1 VKLPSIKILSDAAAV
16 IVPAALGIALI
27 FSGAKAVEAL
37 RDLVFDTYQRIGP
50 RTYDPQ
56 VPVRIVDIDNESLAR
71 LGQWPWPRDRLAE
84 LVAKLKDMGAAVV
97 VFDVLFSERDR
108 TSAEEVLKQLPDLP
122 EKRAL
127 ENAMQKGTDT
137 NDAAF
142 ARTISE
148 QPTVLGIALADDVQP
163 GKPEVK
169 SGFAM
174 AGDDAKI
181 FVQRFKGSVEPIEML
196 AKPAAGLAAMNWVPD
211 RDLVIRRVP
220 LLFVA
225 GDQLVPS
232 LALDAL
238 RVAQGA
244 STIIVK
250 SSNASGE
257 EAYGAKTGVNAIKVG
272 NVEIKTDGDG
282 AIRVHYA
289 GSQAGRRI
297 PVWKVLAGEAP
308 AEAIEGH
315 IVLIGTSAHSLSDI
329 RATPLEGAVPGVDVH
344 AEILEQVLGG
354 IRLTRPDYATGLE
367 IFALVLGSLLAYG
380 LARRLRPAPAAAGV
394 VALIAGMVAASWF
407 AFSKAEL
414 LFDPLLPIASMLLT
428 YVATTVIVY
437 RRTEGE
443 RKAIRDA
450 FTHYVSPDVVST
462 LAADPSKL
470 KLGGETRELSIMFA
484 DVRGFTTRSETMKAE
499 DVIRFLNAIHTPLT
513 LAVLDHKGT
522 IDKYMGDG
530 LMAFWNAPLDDPDH
544 GAHACRAA
552 LVMSRM
558 IPDIDRK
565 LSEQLGSSFGGVP
578 LGLGIGLNTGPAA
591 VGNMGSDMRFDYSIV
606 GDAVNVAARLEPMS
620 KVFGVPVVVSDA
632 VADAAPHFAFVPLGG
647 IQLKGKTSATRL
659 YALYGDETART
670 PAFESFL
677 AAHRAAL
684 EAAEAGSPDT
694 EAMVARLKVFPESK
708 DFPVT
713 YALWIRQAA
722 EQAGAKAA
730 VAAQ

>member
-1 VKLPSIKILSDAAAV
+1 VRWPSLKLFTDTAAV
-16 IVPAALGIALI
+16 LVPIALGVALI
-27 FSGAKAVEAL
+27 MSSGKAVESL

-50 RTYDPQ
+50 RPYDPAI
-56 VPVRIVDIDNESLAR
+56 PVRIVDIDNESHAR
-71 LGQWPWPRDRLAE
+71 IGQWPWPRNRLAE
-84 LVAKLKDMGAAVV
+84 LVDKLHDMGAAVV

-108 TSAEEVLKQLPDLP
+108 TSAEEVLKQLPDVP
-122 EKRAL
+122 EKQAL
-127 ENAMQKGTDT
+127 QAAMTQSGRS
-137 NDAAF
+137 NDEALAQSIT
-142 ARTISE
+142 A
-148 QPTVLGIALADDVQP
+148 QPTVLGIALADDVEP
-163 GKPEVK
+163 RKPDVK
-169 SGFAM
+169 TGFAT
-174 AGDDAKI
+174 AGDDARL
-181 FVQRFKGSVEPIEML
+181 FVQRFKGAVEPIEVL
-196 AKPAAGLAAMNWVPD
+196 AAPAAGLAAMNWVPD

-220 LLFVA
+220 LLFSA
-225 GDQLVPS
+225 EGQLVPS

-244 STIIVK
+244 STFIVK

-257 EAYGAKTGVNAIKVG
+257 QAYGAETGVNAIKVG
-272 NVEIKTDGDG
+272 NVEIKTDGDA

-289 GSQAGRRI
+289 GSQPGRRI

-308 AEAIEGH
+308 PEAIEGQ

-329 RATPLEGAVPGVDVH
+329 RATPLEGAVPGIDVH

-354 IRLTRPDYATGLE
+354 VHLTRPDYARGLE
-367 IFALVLGSLLAYG
+367 IFALGIGALVAFA
-380 LARRLRPAPAAAGV
+380 LARALKPAPAAMGV
-394 VALIAGMVAASWF
+394 LALVAAMVAASWY
-407 AFSKAEL
+407 AFSRLEL
-414 LFDPLLPIASMLLT
+414 LFDPLVPIAAMLLT
-428 YVATTVIVY
+428 YVATTVVVY

-443 RKAIRDA
+443 RKAIRNA

-462 LAADPSKL
+462 LAADPSRL

-484 DVRGFTTRSETMKAE
+484 DVRGFTTRSEMLKAE
-499 DVIRFLNAIHTPLT
+499 EVIKFLNAIHTPLT

-530 LMAFWNAPLDDPDH
+530 LMAFWNAPLDDRDH
-544 GAHACRAA
+544 VANACRTA

-565 LSEQLGSSFGGVP
+565 LSEQLGSTFGGVP

-606 GDAVNVAARLEPMS
+606 GDSVNVAARLEPMS
-620 KVFGVPVVVSDA
+620 KTFGVPIVVSEA
-632 VADAAPHFAFVPLGG
+632 VADALPSFAFVPLGG

-670 PAFESFL
+670 PAFEAFL

-684 EAAEAGSPDT
+684 EASEAGSPET
-694 EAMVARLKVFPESK
+694 EAMVARLKAFPESK
-708 DFPVT
+708 DFGVT
-713 YALWIRQAA
+713 YALWIRNVADL
-722 EQAGAKAA
+722 EGEDEA

>member
-1 VKLPSIKILSDAAAV
+1 VRWPSVKMFTDAVAVLVPVALGVALILS
-16 IVPAALGIALI
+16 
-27 FSGAKAVEAL
+27 SGKAVESL
-37 RDLVFDTYQRIGP
+37 RDLVFDTYQRLGP
-50 RTYDPQ
+50 RVYDPAI
-56 VPVRIVDIDNESLAR
+56 PVRIVDIDNESLAR
-71 LGQWPWPRDRLAE
+71 LGQWPWPRNRLAE
-84 LVAKLKDMGAAVV
+84 LVDKLHDMGAAVV
-97 VFDVLFSERDR
+97 VFDVLFSEHDR

-122 EKRAL
+122 EKQAL
-127 ENAMQKGTDT
+127 EAAMSRTAGS
-137 NDAAF
+137 NDETLAKAIT
-142 ARTISE
+142 A
-148 QPTVLGIALADDVQP
+148 QPTVLGIALADDVEP
-163 GKPEVK
+163 RKPEVK

-174 AGDDAKI
+174 AGDDARH
-181 FVQRFKGSVEPIEML
+181 FVQRFKGSVEPIDVL
-196 AKPAAGLAAMNWVPD
+196 AQPAAGLAAMNWVPD

-220 LLFVA
+220 LLFSA
-225 GDQLVPS
+225 EGQLVPS

-244 STIIVK
+244 STVIVK
-250 SSNASGE
+250 ASNASGE
-257 EAYGAKTGVNAIKVG
+257 EAYGAETGVNAIKVG
-272 NVEIKTDGDG
+272 NVEIKTDGDA
-282 AIRVHYA
+282 AIRIHYA
-289 GSQAGRRI
+289 GSQPGRRI

-308 AEAIEGH
+308 PEAIEGH

-354 IRLTRPDYATGLE
+354 VRLTRPDYARGLE
-367 IFALVLGSLLAYG
+367 IFALVLGSLIAYG
-380 LARRLRPAPAAAGV
+380 LARVLRPAPAAGAV
-394 VALIAGMVAASWF
+394 LALVAAMVAASWY
-407 AFSKAEL
+407 AFTRLEL
-414 LFDPLLPIASMLLT
+414 LFDPLVAIAGMLLT

-450 FTHYVSPDVVST
+450 FTHYVSPDVVSR
-462 LAADPSKL
+462 LAADPTKL

-484 DVRGFTTRSETMKAE
+484 DVRGFTTRSEMLRAE
-499 DVIRFLNAIHTPLT
+499 EVIKFLNAIHTPLT

-544 GAHACRAA
+544 VAHACRTA

-606 GDAVNVAARLEPMS
+606 GDSVNVAARLEPMS
-620 KVFGVPVVVSDA
+620 KTFGVPIVVSEA
-632 VADAAPHFAFVPLGG
+632 VADAVPSFAFVPLGG

-670 PAFESFL
+670 PAFDAFV
-677 AAHRAAL
+677 AAHRKAL
-684 EAAEAGSPDT
+684 EASEAGSPDT
-694 EAMVARLKVFPESK
+694 EAMIARLKTFPESK
-708 DFPVT
+708 DFGVT
-713 YALWIRQAA
+713 YALWIRQA
-722 EQAGAKAA
+722 ESMAGEGAA